1 MSRFLPSRR
10 RASHGA
16 SAHEALELE
25 QKASLLPSHAGHA
38 RASSA
43 GGGGS
48 AGVQA
53 AARSPLRF
61 ALGRACALRRRT
73 LLLAMAGVAVL
84 LWLAAA
90 ARSQAG
96 ACWRARGRCA
106 GHARAMC

>member
-43 GGGGS
+43 GGGS

-73 LLLAMAGVAVL
+73 LLLAMAGVATL

-96 ACWRARGRCA
+96 ASVDG
-106 GHARAMC
+106 